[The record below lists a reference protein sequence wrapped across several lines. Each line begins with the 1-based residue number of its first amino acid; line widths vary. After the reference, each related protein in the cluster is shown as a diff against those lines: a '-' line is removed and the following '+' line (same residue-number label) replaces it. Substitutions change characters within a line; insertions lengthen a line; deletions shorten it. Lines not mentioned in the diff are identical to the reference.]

1 MDALFRI
8 LENGLNSITRRRMNM
23 GSGQDRI
30 LLAIFSF
37 FLSFVMLQNEG
48 ITQVSARKIYVV
60 PVSGTVD
67 PGMAAFIKR
76 SLEALSDDSDP
87 LLVFELDTFGGRV
100 DSALQIVDT
109 LLSAPEGKT
118 VAYVKNKAISAGA
131 LIALACSR
139 LVMRNNTTIGDCAPI
154 TYSSEGPK
162 VLGEKFQSPLRAK
175 FRALAKR
182 NGYPE
187 TLAESMVTA
196 EMVVYAVEME
206 GKTLYMDSQ
215 AFEDLSQEEKERIL
229 SKKTIV
235 AKGELLTMDDTEAFE
250 LGFSGMS
257 VDNMDEMLRR
267 MEIENYKVIRIEEIW
282 SETLVRYIGVIT
294 PILLLI
300 GLAAL
305 YMEISAPGFGAPGII
320 GITCLALVF
329 LNQYLVGLADYTEL
343 LLLILG
349 VILLGFE
356 LFVIPGF
363 GIAGI
368 AGLLFIAAG
377 AILAL
382 QDFVIPDPSLPWQG
396 EILLKNISHV
406 LGTFFMAIIAA
417 LLVLR
422 YIMPKLSVVVEG
434 PYLNTTLKDSHADSI
449 EAKKAIVGDIGVT
462 MTFLRPSGKVK
473 IKDEVFDGI
482 TQGEF
487 MEKGISVKI
496 LEIKGNRI
504 IVSRIPEDE

>member
-1 MDALFRI
+1 MNTIARRRRNIRSGQIRI
-8 LENGLNSITRRRMNM
+8 LFV
-23 GSGQDRI
+23 
-30 LLAIFSF
+30 IFGF
-37 FLSFVMLQNEG
+37 FLSFVMLRSICLAQA
-48 ITQVSARKIYVV
+48 SAREVYVV
-60 PVSGTVD
+60 NVSGTVA

-76 SLEALSDDSDP
+76 ALGVPADDPDP
-87 LLVFELDTFGGRV
+87 YFIFEIDTFGGRV

-118 VAYVKNKAISAGA
+118 IAFVKNKAISAGA

-139 LVMRNNTTIGDCAPI
+139 LAMRKNTTIGDCAPI
-154 TYSSEGPK
+154 TYSNEGPK
-162 VLGEKFQSPLRAK
+162 MLGEKFQSPLRAK

-206 GKTLYMDSQ
+206 GKTIYMDSQ
-215 AFEDLSQEEKERIL
+215 AFEDLSQAEKEKVS

-250 LGFSGMS
+250 LGFSRMS
-257 VDNMDEMLRR
+257 VDNIDEMLRR
-267 MEIENYKVIRIEEIW
+267 MEIENYKLIRIEESW
-282 SETLVRYIGVIT
+282 SEALVRFIGVIT
-294 PILLLI
+294 PFLLMI

-305 YMEISAPGFGAPGII
+305 YMEIKAPGFGVPGII

-349 VILLGFE
+349 IILLGFE

-363 GIAGI
+363 GITGI

-382 QDFVIPDPSLPWQG
+382 QDFVIPDPSFPWQA
-396 EILLKNISHV
+396 ELLVKNILHV
-406 LGTFFMAIIAA
+406 LGALFMAIIVA
-417 LLVLR
+417 LFALR
-422 YIMPKLSVVVEG
+422 YLLPKLSVVVEG
-434 PYLNTTLKDSHADSI
+434 PYLGATLKDSHAYSV
-449 EAKKAIVGDIGVT
+449 EAGGAKIGDIGIA
-462 MTFLRPSGKVK
+462 MTLLRPSGKVK
-473 IKDEVFDGI
+473 IKDEVFDVV
-482 TQGEF
+482 TEGEF
-487 MEKGISVKI
+487 IKKGTPVKI
-496 LEIKGNRI
+496 LEINGNRI
-504 IVSRIPEDE
+504 IVSRKPEDE

>member
-1 MDALFRI
+1 
-8 LENGLNSITRRRMNM
+8 MNM
-23 GSGQDRI
+23 EPGQVRI

-48 ITQVSARKIYVV
+48 IAQVSARKIYVV

-76 SLEALSDDSDP
+76 SLEAPSDDPDP
-87 LLVFELDTFGGRV
+87 LLVFELDTLGGRV

-235 AKGELLTMDDTEAFE
+235 GKGELLTMDDTEALE
-250 LGFSGMS
+250 LGFSRMS

-267 MEIENYKVIRIEEIW
+267 MEIENYKLIRIEESW

-305 YMEISAPGFGAPGII
+305 YMEISAPGFGAPGI
-320 GITCLALVF
+320 
-329 LNQYLVGLADYTEL
+329 TEL

-349 VILLGFE
+349 IILLGFE

-396 EILLKNISHV
+396 EILLKNILHV
-406 LGTFFMAIIAA
+406 LGAFFMAIIVA
-417 LLVLR
+417 LFVLR

-449 EAKKAIVGDIGVT
+449 EAEKAKVGDIGVT

-487 MEKGISVKI
+487 MEKGTPVKI
-496 LEIKGNRI
+496 SEIKGNRI
-504 IVSRIPEDE
+504 IVSRKPEDE

>member
-1 MDALFRI
+1 MGAPFRI

-23 GSGQDRI
+23 EPGQVRI

-48 ITQVSARKIYVV
+48 IAQVSARKIYVV

-76 SLEALSDDSDP
+76 SLEAPSDDPDP
-87 LLVFELDTFGGRV
+87 LLVFELDTLGGRV

-235 AKGELLTMDDTEAFE
+235 GKGELLTMDDTEALE
-250 LGFSGMS
+250 LGFSRMS

-267 MEIENYKVIRIEEIW
+267 MEIENYKLIRIEEIW

-349 VILLGFE
+349 IILLGFE

-396 EILLKNISHV
+396 EILLKNILHV
-406 LGTFFMAIIAA
+406 LGAFFMAIIVA
-417 LLVLR
+417 LFVLR

-449 EAKKAIVGDIGVT
+449 EAEKAKVGDIGVT

-487 MEKGISVKI
+487 MEKGTPVKI
-496 LEIKGNRI
+496 SEIKGNRI

>member
-1 MDALFRI
+1 MGAPFRI
-8 LENGLNSITRRRMNM
+8 LENGLNSITRHRMNM
-23 GSGQDRI
+23 GLGQARI
-30 LLAIFSF
+30 FFAIFSF
-37 FLSFVMLQNEG
+37 FLSFVMLQKEG
-48 ITQVSARKIYVV
+48 IAQVSARKIYVV

-76 SLEALSDDSDP
+76 SLEAPSDDPDP

-100 DSALQIVDT
+100 DSALHIVDS

-215 AFEDLSQEEKERIL
+215 AFEDLSQEEKEKIL

-235 AKGELLTMDDTEAFE
+235 GKGELLTMDDTEALE
-250 LGFSGMS
+250 LGFSRMS

-267 MEIENYKVIRIEEIW
+267 MEIENYKLIRIEESW

-294 PILLLI
+294 PFLLLI

-305 YMEISAPGFGAPGII
+305 YMEISVPGFGAPGII

-349 VILLGFE
+349 IILLGFE
-356 LFVIPGF
+356 LFIIPGF

-368 AGLLFIAAG
+368 AGLLFITAG
-377 AILAL
+377 AILAF

-396 EILLKNISHV
+396 EILLKNILHV
-406 LGTFFMAIIAA
+406 LGAFFMAIIVA
-417 LLVLR
+417 LFVLR

-434 PYLNTTLKDSHADSI
+434 PYLDATLKDSHADSM
-449 EAKKAIVGDIGVT
+449 EAQKAKVGDIGVA

-487 MEKGISVKI
+487 MEKGTPVKI
-496 LEIKGNRI
+496 SEIKGNRI
-504 IVSRIPEDE
+504 IVSRILEDE

>member
-1 MDALFRI
+1 MDVISRCQTAMWSEPIKIIIIVL
-8 LENGLNSITRRRMNM
+8 
-23 GSGQDRI
+23 
-30 LLAIFSF
+30 SF
-37 FLSFVMLQNEG
+37 FLSFFTLKSESIAQISSSE
-48 ITQVSARKIYVV
+48 IYVV

-76 SLEALSDDSDP
+76 SLEAPSSDP
-87 LLVFELDTFGGRV
+87 DSLLILELDTFGGRV

-109 LLSAPEGKT
+109 LLSVPKGRT
-118 VAYVKNKAISAGA
+118 IAYVKRKAISAGA
-131 LIALACSR
+131 LIALASSKI
-139 LVMRNNTTIGDCAPI
+139 VMRNNTTIGDCAPI

-196 EMVVYAVEME
+196 EMVVYAVDMD
-206 GKTLYMDSQ
+206 GKILYIDSQ
-215 AFEDLSQEEKERIL
+215 AFEDLSPSEKEQIQ

-235 AKGELLTMDDTEAFE
+235 REGELLTMDDAEALE
-250 LGFSGMS
+250 LGFSEMS
-257 VDNMDEMLRR
+257 VDNLDEMLQR
-267 MEIENYKVIRIEEIW
+267 MEIGNYTLIRIEENW
-282 SETLVRYIGVIT
+282 SERLVRYIGLIA
-294 PILLLI
+294 PLILLI
-300 GLAAL
+300 GLASL
-305 YMEISAPGFGAPGII
+305 YLEISAPGFGVPGII

-349 VILLGFE
+349 IILLGFE

-368 AGLLFIAAG
+368 AGLIFIAAA
-377 AILAL
+377 AILAF

-396 EILLKNISHV
+396 EILIENIVYV
-406 LGTFFMAIIAA
+406 LGALFMAIIIA
-417 LLVLR
+417 VFFMR
-422 YIMPKLSVVVEG
+422 YIMPKLSVVVNG
-434 PYLNTTLKDSHADSI
+434 PYLNTTLKGSHADST
-449 EAKKAIVGDIGVT
+449 EVENAQVGHTGVT
-462 MTFLRPSGKVK
+462 MTLLRPSGKVK
-473 IKDEVFDGI
+473 IKDKIFDGI

-487 MEKGISVKI
+487 IERGTPVKI
-496 LEIKGNRI
+496 SEIKGNRI
-504 IVSRIPEDE
+504 IVSRIYEDE

>member
-1 MDALFRI
+1 
-8 LENGLNSITRRRMNM
+8 MNM
-23 GSGQDRI
+23 GSGQVRI

-48 ITQVSARKIYVV
+48 IAQVSARKIYVV

-396 EILLKNISHV
+396 KILLKNISHV

-487 MEKGISVKI
+487 MEKGTPVKI

>member
-1 MDALFRI
+1 MVSEPIKIIIII
-8 LENGLNSITRRRMNM
+8 L
-23 GSGQDRI
+23 
-30 LLAIFSF
+30 SF
-37 FLSFVMLQNEG
+37 FLSFFTLKNES
-48 ITQVSARKIYVV
+48 IARVSSSAIYVV

-76 SLEALSDDSDP
+76 SLEAPSSDP
-87 LLVFELDTFGGRV
+87 DSLLILELDTFGGRV

-109 LLSAPEGKT
+109 LLSVPKSRT
-118 VAYVKNKAISAGA
+118 IAYVKNKAISAGA
-131 LIALACSR
+131 LIALASSKI
-139 LVMRNNTTIGDCAPI
+139 VMRNNTTIGDCAPI

-196 EMVVYAVEME
+196 DMVVYAVEMD
-206 GKTLYMDSQ
+206 GKTFYIDSQ
-215 AFEDLSQEEKERIL
+215 AFEDLSPSEKEQIQ

-235 AKGELLTMDDTEAFE
+235 REGELLTMDDAEALE
-250 LGFSGMS
+250 LGFSEMS
-257 VDNMDEMLRR
+257 VDNLDEMLQR
-267 MEIENYKVIRIEEIW
+267 MEIENYTLIRIEENW
-282 SETLVRYIGVIT
+282 SERLVRYIGLIA
-294 PILLLI
+294 PLLLLI
-300 GLAAL
+300 GLASL
-305 YMEISAPGFGAPGII
+305 YLEISAPGFGVPGII

-349 VILLGFE
+349 IILLGFE

-368 AGLLFIAAG
+368 AGLIFIAAA
-377 AILAL
+377 AILAF

-396 EILLKNISHV
+396 EILTENIVYV
-406 LGTFFMAIIAA
+406 LGAFFMAIIIA
-417 LLVLR
+417 VFFMR
-422 YIMPKLSVVVEG
+422 YIMPKLSVVVDG
-434 PYLNTTLKDSHADSI
+434 PYLDTTLKGSHADST
-449 EAKKAIVGDIGVT
+449 EAENAQVGHTGVT
-462 MTFLRPSGKVK
+462 MTLLRPSGKVK
-473 IKDEVFDGI
+473 IKDKIVDGI

-487 MEKGISVKI
+487 IERATPVKI
-496 LEIKGNRI
+496 TEIKGNRI
-504 IVSRIPEDE
+504 IVSRIYEDE

>member
-1 MDALFRI
+1 MGAPFRI

-23 GSGQDRI
+23 EPGQVRI

-48 ITQVSARKIYVV
+48 IAQVSARKIYVV

-76 SLEALSDDSDP
+76 SLEAPSDDPDP

-235 AKGELLTMDDTEAFE
+235 GKGELLTMDDTEALE
-250 LGFSGMS
+250 LGFSRMS

-267 MEIENYKVIRIEEIW
+267 MEIENYKLIRIEESW

-349 VILLGFE
+349 IILLGFE

-396 EILLKNISHV
+396 EILLKNILHV
-406 LGTFFMAIIAA
+406 LGAFFMAIIVA
-417 LLVLR
+417 LFVLR

-449 EAKKAIVGDIGVT
+449 EAEKAKVGDIGVT

-487 MEKGISVKI
+487 MEKGTPVKI
-496 LEIKGNRI
+496 SEIKGNRI
-504 IVSRIPEDE
+504 IVSRKPEDE

>member
-1 MDALFRI
+1 M
-8 LENGLNSITRRRMNM
+8 
-23 GSGQDRI
+23 
-30 LLAIFSF
+30 
-37 FLSFVMLQNEG
+37 
-48 ITQVSARKIYVV
+48 
-60 PVSGTVD
+60 VD

-76 SLEALSDDSDP
+76 ALETSPDDPDP
-87 LLVFELDTFGGRV
+87 LFIIEMDTFGGRV

-109 LLSAPEGKT
+109 LLSVPEGKT
-118 VAYVKNKAISAGA
+118 IAFVKTKAISAGA

-139 LVMRNNTTIGDCAPI
+139 LVMKKNTTIGDCAPI
-154 TYSSEGPK
+154 TYSKEGPK
-162 VLGEKFQSPLRAK
+162 MLGEKFQSPLRAK

-215 AFEDLSQEEKERIL
+215 AFDDLSPAEKERVA

-235 AKGELLTMDDTEAFE
+235 AKGELLTMNDTEAFE

-257 VDNMDEMLRR
+257 VDNVDEIIKR
-267 MEIENYKVIRIEEIW
+267 MKIENYELIRIEESW
-282 SETLVRYIGVIT
+282 SETLVRFIGVIT
-294 PILLLI
+294 PYLLMI

-305 YMEISAPGFGAPGII
+305 YMEIKAPGFGVPGII

-329 LNQYLVGLADYTEL
+329 MNQYMVGLADYTEL
-343 LLLILG
+343 LILILG
-349 VILLGFE
+349 IILLGFE

-382 QDFVIPDPSLPWQG
+382 QDFVIPDPSFPWQG
-396 EILLKNISHV
+396 ELLAKNILHV
-406 LGTFFMAIIAA
+406 LGALFMAIIAA
-417 LLVLR
+417 LLALR
-422 YIMPKLSVVVEG
+422 YLLPRLSVVVEG
-434 PYLNTTLKDSHADSI
+434 PYLDTTLKDYRAASV
-449 EAKKAIVGDIGVT
+449 EAAGARVGDIGIA

-473 IKDEVFDGI
+473 IKDDIFDVI
-482 TQGEF
+482 TEGEF
-487 MEKGISVKI
+487 MEKGTPVKI
-496 LEIKGNRI
+496 SEIKGNRI
-504 IVSRIPEDE
+504 IVSRKPEDE

>member
-1 MDALFRI
+1 MGAPFRM

-23 GSGQDRI
+23 GSGQVRV

-48 ITQVSARKIYVV
+48 IAQVSARKIYVV

-76 SLEALSDDSDP
+76 SLEAPSDDSDP

-235 AKGELLTMDDTEAFE
+235 GKGELLTMDDTEALE
-250 LGFSGMS
+250 LGFSRMS

-267 MEIENYKVIRIEEIW
+267 MEIENYKLIRIEEIW

-349 VILLGFE
+349 IILLGFE

-377 AILAL
+377 ALLAL

-396 EILLKNISHV
+396 EILLKNILHV
-406 LGTFFMAIIAA
+406 LGAFFMAIIVA
-417 LLVLR
+417 LFVLR
-422 YIMPKLSVVVEG
+422 YLLPKLSVVVEG
-434 PYLNTTLKDSHADSI
+434 PYLGTTLKDSHADSV
-449 EAKKAIVGDIGVT
+449 EASGAKIGDSGIAL
-462 MTFLRPSGKVK
+462 TFLRPSGKVK
-473 IKDEVFDGI
+473 IKDEIFDVV
-482 TQGEF
+482 TEGEF
-487 MEKGISVKI
+487 INKGIPVKI
-496 LEIKGNRI
+496 LAIKGNRI
-504 IVSRIPEDE
+504 IVSRKPEDE

>member
-1 MDALFRI
+1 
-8 LENGLNSITRRRMNM
+8 
-23 GSGQDRI
+23 
-30 LLAIFSF
+30 
-37 FLSFVMLQNEG
+37 
-48 ITQVSARKIYVV
+48 
-60 PVSGTVD
+60 
-67 PGMAAFIKR
+67 
-76 SLEALSDDSDP
+76 
-87 LLVFELDTFGGRV
+87 
-100 DSALQIVDT
+100 
-109 LLSAPEGKT
+109 
-118 VAYVKNKAISAGA
+118 
-131 LIALACSR
+131 
-139 LVMRNNTTIGDCAPI
+139 
-154 TYSSEGPK
+154 
-162 VLGEKFQSPLRAK
+162 
-175 FRALAKR
+175 
-182 NGYPE
+182 
-187 TLAESMVTA
+187 MVTA

-215 AFEDLSQEEKERIL
+215 AFEDLSQEEKEKIL

-235 AKGELLTMDDTEAFE
+235 GKGELLTMDDIEALE
-250 LGFSGMS
+250 LGFSKMS
-257 VDNMDEMLRR
+257 VDNIDEMLRR
-267 MEIENYKVIRIEEIW
+267 MEIENYTLIRIEESW

-294 PILLLI
+294 PFLLLI

-305 YMEISAPGFGAPGII
+305 YMEISAPGFGVPGII

-349 VILLGFE
+349 IILLGFE

-396 EILLKNISHV
+396 KILLKNILHV
-406 LGTFFMAIIAA
+406 LGAFFMAIIVA
-417 LLVLR
+417 LFVLR

-434 PYLNTTLKDSHADSI
+434 PYLDTTLKNSHADST
-449 EAKKAIVGDIGVT
+449 EAEKAKVGDIGVA

-487 MEKGISVKI
+487 MEKGTPVKI
-496 LEIKGNRI
+496 SEIKGNRI